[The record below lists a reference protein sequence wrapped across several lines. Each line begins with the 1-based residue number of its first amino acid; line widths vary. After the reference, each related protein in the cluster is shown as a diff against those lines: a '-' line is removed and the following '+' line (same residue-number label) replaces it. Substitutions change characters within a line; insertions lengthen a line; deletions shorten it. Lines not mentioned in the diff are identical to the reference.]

1 MAEDAARRLKC
12 GHVLHPLVVTIK
24 LARRKCVSIIMPLA
38 SLQLGARVS
47 ATYIATKLARNP
59 NYWTRSRFLYGSAL
73 CLEVLGDTAD
83 IGRHQ
88 QILSAIICGSS

>member
-1 MAEDAARRLKC
+1 MAEDAVRRLKC
-12 GHVLHPLVVTIK
+12 GHVGSIAWLSTIK
-24 LARRKCVSIIMPLA
+24 LARRKCVSIIM
-38 SLQLGARVS
+38 SLQLGHVS

-88 QILSAIICGSS
+88 EILSAIIRGSS